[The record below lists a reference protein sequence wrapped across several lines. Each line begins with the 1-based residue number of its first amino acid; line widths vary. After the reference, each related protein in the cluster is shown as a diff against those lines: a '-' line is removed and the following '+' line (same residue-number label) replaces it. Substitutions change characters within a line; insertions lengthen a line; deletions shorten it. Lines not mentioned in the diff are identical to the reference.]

1 MSRMSDPT
9 RDFNLRPLVAILAFA
24 GMALAVQLTPAPQE
38 PLFAFHSNPWLNLHH
53 FVRLAARG
61 GVPGEAAPAGLFGE
75 ERTQWTAG
83 VEFYRPYAQR
93 DLLFDDGMVAIN
105 DALHG
110 AEGKAT
116 LEGVAIDADLRATL
130 ERLMPIYRK
139 YWWAEHDRS
148 NREWIAAA
156 QPLIDFHGMA
166 IRQALT
172 RTYGVSWPARPID
185 VDLSVTAGPNGAYSS
200 STPPHV
206 TLSSTDLS
214 YRGYHALEM
223 LFHESSHTLGLYPGL
238 IQGLTRAAQEQ
249 HVTIPR
255 QLWHAVL
262 FYTAGELTRRELRT
276 HGVEYIEYADAGLY
290 KNLCGAGCR
299 EKIVEHW
306 RPHLDG
312 KRSMPDAL
320 AALAGAFR

>member
-1 MSRMSDPT
+1 MPRMSDLT
-9 RDFNLRPLVAILAFA
+9 RVFNVRPLVAILAFVGA
-24 GMALAVQLTPAPQE
+24 AWAVPSARQE
-38 PLFAFHSNPWLNLHH
+38 PLFVFHSNPWLNLHH

-61 GVPGEAAPAGLFGE
+61 GAAGEFDPAALSGE
-75 ERTQWTAG
+75 DRTRWMAG

-116 LEGVAIDADLRATL
+116 LDGVAIYADLKATL

-139 YWWAEHDRS
+139 YWWADHDRS

-156 QPLIDFHGMA
+156 QPLIDRHGMA

-172 RTYGVSWPARPID
+172 RTYGVSWPPQPID

-206 TLSSTDLS
+206 TLSSTDPS

-223 LFHESSHTLGLYPGL
+223 VFHESSHTLGLYPGL
-238 IQGLTRAAQEQ
+238 IQGLTRAAEEQ

-262 FYTAGELTRRELRT
+262 FFTAGELTRRELLA
-276 HGVEYIEYADAGLY
+276 HGIEYLEYADAGLY

-306 RPHLDG
+306 TPHLHG

-320 AALAGAFR
+320 AALVGAFK